1 MTGQET
7 YALILVAI
15 CIWREARGESM
26 EAKRGVGW
34 TIRNRV
40 LAAGWFGKGWVD
52 VILKPWQFSSFN
64 AKDPNAVKLPHE
76 ISQGWEECL
85 LVAHEVI
92 AVAGTD
98 PTGGATHYFDNSMN
112 GNPPAWAVG
121 QTPTVEIG
129 AFNFYKIA

>member
-1 MTGQET
+1 MAGGGQRSISQLGRSAKAAVRESRGGNTLAVKAVRSEAARNEPRQEFHVRGIFLMTGQET

-52 VILKPWQFSSFN
+52 VILKPW
-64 AKDPNAVKLPHE
+64 
-76 ISQGWEECL
+76 
-85 LVAHEVI
+85 
-92 AVAGTD
+92 
-98 PTGGATHYFDNSMN
+98 
-112 GNPPAWAVG
+112 
-121 QTPTVEIG
+121 
-129 AFNFYKIA
+129 